1 MSRVDFS
8 LYVVTDRHQTGGR
21 PLVALLAQAVG
32 AGLRAIQLREKDL
45 GTREL
50 LALCR
55 ELLSLARRSGAR
67 VLVNDRLDLVLAA
80 GADGVHL
87 RADSL
92 PVSIARQ
99 LLGPHRL
106 IGASAHSVEEVARAE
121 ADGADFVVLG
131 PIYETASKMRYG
143 PAIGLGPLAEAT
155 QGRRIPVFAIGGVTA
170 SRVPELRKAG
180 AAGAAVISAVLGAD
194 SVESATHTLLE
205 SLREPI

>member
-8 LYVVTDRHQTGGR
+8 LYLVTDRHQTGGR
-21 PLVALLAQAVG
+21 PLVALLAQAIG
-32 AGLRAIQLREKDL
+32 AGVRAIQLREKDL

-80 GADGVHL
+80 CADGVHL

-92 PVSIARQ
+92 PVSMARQ

-106 IGASAHSVEEVARAE
+106 IGVSAHSVEEVARAQ

-131 PIYETASKMRYG
+131 PIYETASKRQYG
-143 PAIGLGPLAEAT
+143 RAIGLGPLAEAT
-155 QGRRIPVFAIGGVTA
+155 QRSRIPIFAIGGVTA

-194 SVESATHTLLE
+194 AVESATHTLLE
-205 SLREPI
+205 SLRGPI

>member
-8 LYVVTDRHQTGGR
+8 LYLVTDRHQTGGR
-21 PLVALLAQAVG
+21 PLVALLAQAIG
-32 AGLRAIQLREKDL
+32 AGVRAIQLREKDL

-92 PVSIARQ
+92 PVSMARQ

-106 IGASAHSVEEVARAE
+106 IGVSAHSVEEVARAQ

-131 PIYETASKMRYG
+131 PIYETASKRQYG
-143 PAIGLGPLAEAT
+143 RAIGLGPLAEAT
-155 QGRRIPVFAIGGVTA
+155 QRSRIPIFAIGGVTA

-194 SVESATHTLLE
+194 AVESATHTLLE
-205 SLREPI
+205 SLRGPI

>member
-1 MSRVDFS
+1 MSRIDFS
-8 LYVVTDRHQTGGR
+8 LYLVTDRHQTGGR
-21 PLVALLAQAVG
+21 PLVALLAQAIG
-32 AGLRAIQLREKDL
+32 AGVRAIQLREKDL

-92 PVSIARQ
+92 PVSMARQ

-106 IGASAHSVEEVARAE
+106 IGVSAHSVEEVARAQ

-131 PIYETASKMRYG
+131 PIYETASKRQYG
-143 PAIGLGPLAEAT
+143 RAIGLGPLAEAT
-155 QGRRIPVFAIGGVTA
+155 QRSRIPIFAIGGVTA

-194 SVESATHTLLE
+194 AVESATHTLLE
-205 SLREPI
+205 SLRGPI

>member
-67 VLVNDRLDLVLAA
+67 VLLNDRLDLVLAA

-106 IGASAHSVEEVARAE
+106 IGVSAHSVEEVARAE

-143 PAIGLGPLAEAT
+143 PAIGLSPLAEAT